1 MRGGYLIFTYPRLL
15 SLHQIKSSFNKW
27 IFFLLS
33 NLQNTMIQLLNNT
46 KKSIEIGLKF
56 INERVVFVNK
66 EIKMKKSTNKG
77 KAKE

>member
-1 MRGGYLIFTYPRLL
+1 LRGGYLIFTYPRLL

-27 IFFLLS
+27 IFSFLLS

-66 EIKMKKSTNKG
+66 EIKMKKINKQ
-77 KAKE
+77 KKS